1 MWNAGEWK
9 RFLCFWN
16 CLRAKYVGFMVGTLR
31 NQTVKRIFFLLSFIK
46 VHIFFTIKKVLEN
59 IFKLIWVF
67 FCSCVFYVFV
77 PGFLSRFSLLLFVN
91 SSDYDTRLIGYG
103 MFVYVVG
110 CWYYYLPNCL
120 MKSYVFR
127 SFVRNFIRFHVLI
140 KLCVEIFVAK
150 CRLWL

>member
-1 MWNAGEWK
+1 MQGNEKGFYVFGIVCELNMQVLW
-9 RFLCFWN
+9 LV
-16 CLRAKYVGFMVGTLR
+16 AKSDGKTYFILFYYHLSKYTY
-31 NQTVKRIFFLLSFIK
+31 FLLQK
-46 VHIFFTIKKVLEN
+46 KYWKIFLSLSQF
-59 IFKLIWVF
+59 F

-91 SSDYDTRLIGYG
+91 SSDNETWLIGYG

-120 MKSYVFR
+120 KKSYVFR
-127 SFVRNFIRFHVLI
+127 SFVRIFIRFHVMI

-150 CRLWL
+150 CRL